1 MSKRKKVPPALVVF
15 DLDATIIETDDEVY
29 HKDTD
34 VRQHIYDPDEFYKYI
49 RGNHQVA
56 FATWNQE
63 NEENPDPVY
72 VGGKR
77 MVRKVVDAITRSRQE
92 SRKILPDE
100 FIEAWAPFDAD
111 LEDEGK
117 NTHIANLSKAYEK
130 KYGSRPSTILLFDDN
145 IHNVYLANFMPN
157 VTAFWTP
164 DGFRTSILPEKI
176 THRYEIRVP
185 IKANLREALGEYERY
200 LHRDDENSRYKYYS
214 LYLPGP
220 PLFAQNLKRKIVE
233 LMKKARIP
241 TKHIKNKKP
250 TEVLIFEDETVIA
263 E

>member
-1 MSKRKKVPPALVVF
+1 MSKKSSPTLVVF

-29 HKDTD
+29 HKYTD

-63 NEENPDPVY
+63 DEKNPDPVY

-77 MVRKVVDAITRSRQE
+77 MVRKVVDAITRSERE
-92 SRKILPDE
+92 SQRILPDE
-100 FIEAWAPFDAD
+100 FIEAWAPFDAN
-111 LEDEGK
+111 LQDEGK
-117 NTHIANLSKAYEK
+117 NTHLNNLSKAYER
-130 KYGSRPSTILLFDDN
+130 KYGTAPSNILLFDDN

-164 DGFRTSILPEKI
+164 DGFRTSILPERI
-176 THRYEIRVP
+176 AHLYEIRVP
-185 IKANLREALGEYERY
+185 VKANLRKALREYEKY
-200 LHRDDENSRYKYYS
+200 LHKDDENSKHKYYS

-220 PLFAQNLKRKIVE
+220 PLLAQNLKKKIIT
-233 LMKKARIP
+233 LMKKEKIP
-241 TKHIKNKKP
+241 TNHIKSKNPK
-250 TEVLIFEDETVIA
+250 EILIFDE
-263 E
+263 